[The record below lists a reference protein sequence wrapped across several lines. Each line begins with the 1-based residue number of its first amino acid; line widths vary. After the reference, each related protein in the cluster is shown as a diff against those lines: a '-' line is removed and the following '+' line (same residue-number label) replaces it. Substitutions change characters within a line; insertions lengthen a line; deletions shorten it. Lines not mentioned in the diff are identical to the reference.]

1 MRLLWHQ
8 DNRNGCVDKS
18 KLSLQHRFSTPEG
31 KTRESYVH
39 HMPIALKACCGGRLL
54 RCYRSAADTPVVPN
68 MTGREPV
75 NIRRLLR
82 ENDQYAAADEYAR
95 DVQKGDAVSSWH
107 EHQSR
112 KSSRPE
118 QMPPQNLQSVD
129 FKVVACSPK
138 DRLQR
143 KYVLF
148 CLTPWRAARLSA
160 GLSSAHF
167 AGLLRSCFC

>member
-1 MRLLWHQ
+1 
-8 DNRNGCVDKS
+8 
-18 KLSLQHRFSTPEG
+18 
-31 KTRESYVH
+31 
-39 HMPIALKACCGGRLL
+39 
-54 RCYRSAADTPVVPN
+54 

-95 DVQKGDAVSSWH
+95 HVQKGDAVSSWH

-112 KSSRPE
+112 NSSRPE

-129 FKVVACSPK
+129 LKVVACSPK

-143 KYVLF
+143 KLAEELF
-148 CLTPWRAARLSA
+148 LLNKAALLARKERMRERLQQDTASVQRELA
-160 GLSSAHF
+160 TKGLAI
-167 AGLLRSCFC
+167 AINID

>member
-1 MRLLWHQ
+1 MRKGL
-8 DNRNGCVDKS
+8 RVRVCVDKS
-18 KLSLQHRFSTPEG
+18 SKLLSQHSFSTQES
-31 KTRESYVH
+31 KTRESYDRT
-39 HMPIALKACCGGRLL
+39 PLLFTSKAGRAAL
-54 RCYRSAADTPVVPN
+54 RCYQSAADSPVVAN

-129 FKVVACSPK
+129 LKVVACSPK

-143 KYVLF
+143 KYVLSVWH
-148 CLTPWRAARLSA
+148 L
-160 GLSSAHF
+160 
-167 AGLLRSCFC
+167 GLLHVCQPASALHFLQAC

>member
-1 MRLLWHQ
+1 VA
-8 DNRNGCVDKS
+8 CAKVCTSVDQSS
-18 KLSLQHRFSTPEG
+18 KLLSQHSFSTQES
-31 KTRESYVH
+31 KTRESYDRT
-39 HMPIALKACCGGRLL
+39 LLLFTSKAGRAAL
-54 RCYRSAADTPVVPN
+54 RCYQSAADSPVVAN

-129 FKVVACSPK
+129 LKVVACSPK

-143 KYVLF
+143 KYVLSVWH
-148 CLTPWRAARLSA
+148 L
-160 GLSSAHF
+160 
-167 AGLLRSCFC
+167 GLLHVCQPASALHFLQAC

>member
-1 MRLLWHQ
+1 
-8 DNRNGCVDKS
+8 
-18 KLSLQHRFSTPEG
+18 
-31 KTRESYVH
+31 
-39 HMPIALKACCGGRLL
+39 
-54 RCYRSAADTPVVPN
+54 

-129 FKVVACSPK
+129 LKVVACSPK

-143 KYVLF
+143 KLAEELF
-148 CLTPWRAARLSA
+148 LLNKAALLARKERMRERLQQDTASVQKQLA
-160 GLSSAHF
+160 TKGLAI
-167 AGLLRSCFC
+167 ATNID

>member
-1 MRLLWHQ
+1 MACAKVCTSAIDVSTKGPSFHRSIHSQPRKERHVSHMCLTPLLFT
-8 DNRNGCVDKS
+8 S
-18 KLSLQHRFSTPEG
+18 K
-31 KTRESYVH
+31 
-39 HMPIALKACCGGRLL
+39 AGRAAL
-54 RCYRSAADTPVVPN
+54 RCYQSAADSPVVAN

-129 FKVVACSPK
+129 LKVVACSPK

-143 KYVLF
+143 KYVLSVWH
-148 CLTPWRAARLSA
+148 L
-160 GLSSAHF
+160 
-167 AGLLRSCFC
+167 GLLHVCQPASALHFLQAC

>member
-1 MRLLWHQ
+1 MRKGL
-8 DNRNGCVDKS
+8 RVRVCVDKS
-18 KLSLQHRFSTPEG
+18 SKLLSQHSFSTQES
-31 KTRESYVH
+31 KTRESYDRT
-39 HMPIALKACCGGRLL
+39 LLLFTSKAGRAAL
-54 RCYRSAADTPVVPN
+54 RCYQSAADSPVVAN

-129 FKVVACSPK
+129 LKVVACSPK

-143 KYVLF
+143 KYVLSVWH
-148 CLTPWRAARLSA
+148 L
-160 GLSSAHF
+160 
-167 AGLLRSCFC
+167 GLLHVCHPASALHFLQAC

>member
-1 MRLLWHQ
+1 MRKGLHVR
-8 DNRNGCVDKS
+8 NRCVDKRS
-18 KLSLQHRFSTPEG
+18 KLPSQHSFSTPER
-31 KTRESYVH
+31 KTRESYVPH
-39 HMPIALKACCGGRLL
+39 TVALHFESRACC
-54 RCYRSAADTPVVPN
+54 YQSAADSQVVAN

-129 FKVVACSPK
+129 LKVVACSPK
-138 DRLQR
+138 ERLER

-148 CLTPWRAARLSA
+148 CLTSWHAARLSA
-160 GLSSAHF
+160 GLSSALF

>member
-1 MRLLWHQ
+1 MA
-8 DNRNGCVDKS
+8 CAKVCTSVDQSS
-18 KLSLQHRFSTPEG
+18 KLLSQHSFSTQES
-31 KTRESYVH
+31 KTRESYDRT
-39 HMPIALKACCGGRLL
+39 LLLFTSKAGRAAL
-54 RCYRSAADTPVVPN
+54 RCYQSAADSPVVAN

-129 FKVVACSPK
+129 LKVVACSPK

-143 KYVLF
+143 KYVLSVWH
-148 CLTPWRAARLSA
+148 L
-160 GLSSAHF
+160 
-167 AGLLRSCFC
+167 GLLHVCQPASALHFLQAC

>member
-1 MRLLWHQ
+1 
-8 DNRNGCVDKS
+8 
-18 KLSLQHRFSTPEG
+18 
-31 KTRESYVH
+31 
-39 HMPIALKACCGGRLL
+39 
-54 RCYRSAADTPVVPN
+54 

-129 FKVVACSPK
+129 LKVVACSPK

-143 KYVLF
+143 KLAEELF
-148 CLTPWRAARLSA
+148 LLNKAALLARKERMRERLQQDTASVQRELA
-160 GLSSAHF
+160 TKGLAI
-167 AGLLRSCFC
+167 AVNID